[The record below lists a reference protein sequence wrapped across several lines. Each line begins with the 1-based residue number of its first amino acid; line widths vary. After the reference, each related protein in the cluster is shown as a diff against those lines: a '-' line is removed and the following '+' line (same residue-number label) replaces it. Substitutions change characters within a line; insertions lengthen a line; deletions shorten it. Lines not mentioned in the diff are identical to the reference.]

1 MKSYSNMNIKEKIAY
16 DCGGTQLID
25 DVNHAVRRF
34 FRCWLDGSYNG
45 EAHYKMNCNFI
56 KKHHNNHRAM
66 RRFVVNEFVNYIA
79 TDYDC
84 SYGHAQS
91 CIVSAIT
98 EDGRFPSRLET
109 LNDLLI
115 EDAADLVADYIQE
128 QEEE

>member
-25 DVNHAVRRF
+25 DVNHPMRRA

-45 EAHYKMNCNFI
+45 EGHYITNCEFVKRNYDNY
-56 KKHHNNHRAM
+56 KQM
-66 RRFVVNEFVNYIA
+66 RMFVINEFVKFIA
-79 TDYDC
+79 REYDC

-91 CIVSAIT
+91 CIVQAISK
-98 EDGRFPSRLET
+98 DNLAR
-109 LNDLLI
+109 LNDWLI

-128 QEEE
+128 QKEEEE

>member
-34 FRCWLDGSYNG
+34 FRCWLSGDYNG
-45 EAHYKMNCNFI
+45 EAHYKINCEFV
-56 KKHHNNHRAM
+56 KKNHDNHKQM
-66 RRFVVNEFVNYIA
+66 RMFVVNEFIRYIA
-79 TDYDC
+79 TDYGC

-91 CIVSAIT
+91 CLVLAI
-98 EDGRFPSRLET
+98 SRDDLER

-128 QEEE
+128 QKEEEE

>member
-45 EAHYKMNCNFI
+45 EGHYITNCEFV
-56 KKHHNNHRAM
+56 KRNHDNHKQM
-66 RRFVVNEFVNYIA
+66 RMFVVNEFIRYIA
-79 TDYDC
+79 TDYGC

-91 CIVSAIT
+91 CIVQAI
-98 EDGRFPSRLET
+98 SRGDLER
-109 LNDLLI
+109 LNDFLI
-115 EDAADLVADYIQE
+115 EDAKDLCQPDE
-128 QEEE
+128 WNELGEKEGEE